1 MRTPLLQVL
10 LFEFSS
16 RHKRE
21 SLFIIGR
28 PSLPRQCQV
37 LPIARRSSS
46 LALLVVMLA
55 AFGCGGGGSSAS
67 PPPGPPTT
75 VLITVT
81 PPDGPNQSCPKKV
94 LGNTVCTVSNRLES
108 SGILGGMTSRY
119 ESVTYAVPNRNEPA
133 NDNRQDCGYD

>member
-81 PPDGPNQSCPKKV
+81 PPRRAEPDLSE
-94 LGNTVCTVSNRLES
+94 ES
-108 SGILGGMTSRY
+108 FRKYCMYGI
-119 ESVTYAVPNRNEPA
+119 EQA
-133 NDNRQDCGYD
+133 

>member
-75 VLITVT
+75 RAE
-81 PPDGPNQSCPKKV
+81 PDLSE
-94 LGNTVCTVSNRLES
+94 ES
-108 SGILGGMTSRY
+108 FRKYCMYGI
-119 ESVTYAVPNRNEPA
+119 EQA
-133 NDNRQDCGYD
+133 